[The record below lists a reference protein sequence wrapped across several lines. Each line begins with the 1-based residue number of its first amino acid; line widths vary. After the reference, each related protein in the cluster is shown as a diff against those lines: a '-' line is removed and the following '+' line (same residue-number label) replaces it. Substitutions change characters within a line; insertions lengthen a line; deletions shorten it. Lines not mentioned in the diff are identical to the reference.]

1 MILTWDGS
9 DVNALA
15 FIELCCSII
24 EPCTIDYQRD
34 CKVITI
40 NNVNIHPNDTVAIRR
55 KGNNV
60 YIELITPEGEEQ

>member
-1 MILTWDGS
+1 MILTWCGS

-15 FIELCCSII
+15 FIELCCSIL
-24 EPCTIDYQRD
+24 EPCTVDYQRD

-40 NNVNIHPNDTVAIRR
+40 NNIHPNDTVAIRR
-55 KGNNV
+55 KGNSA